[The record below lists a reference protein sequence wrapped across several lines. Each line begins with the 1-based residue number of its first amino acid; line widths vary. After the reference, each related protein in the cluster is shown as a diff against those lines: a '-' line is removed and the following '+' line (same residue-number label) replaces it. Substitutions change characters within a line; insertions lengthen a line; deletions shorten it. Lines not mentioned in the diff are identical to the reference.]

1 MKVSVVTPNYNGLRL
16 LKAYFNSLALQEEFI
31 EEIVIVDNG
40 SDAGSVEFIED
51 IIEEYP
57 INIKLI
63 RNSENLGFAPAV
75 NQGIRASKSEYIY
88 SLNNDVELEK
98 DTVEM
103 IVRDMDDSIEMGENP
118 FSFSSKMIQFNNRD
132 LIDDAGD
139 EYTILGWTRKAGDGK
154 PLDKYDEKREIFSSC
169 GGAALYRRSVLDK
182 IGLFDDKFF
191 AYLEDMD
198 LSYRAQI
205 NGYRHF
211 FSPRSIVYH

>member
-1 MKVSVVTPNYNGLRL
+1 MKVSVVTPNYNGLRF

-40 SDAGSVEFIED
+40 SDDGSVEFIED
-51 IIEEYP
+51 LIEDYP

-98 DTVEM
+98 NTVEM

-139 EYTILGWTRKAGDGK
+139 E
-154 PLDKYDEKREIFSSC
+154 
-169 GGAALYRRSVLDK
+169 
-182 IGLFDDKFF
+182 
-191 AYLEDMD
+191 
-198 LSYRAQI
+198 
-205 NGYRHF
+205 
-211 FSPRSIVYH
+211 